1 MMCGVEPMSECP
13 SLRSLPFALAYA
25 MHSLS
30 VLAGKS
36 LRTNKAL
43 GVELTSP
50 R

>member
-30 VLAGKS
+30 VLA
-36 LRTNKAL
+36 
-43 GVELTSP
+43 E
-50 R
+50 